1 MIRNFTRSNNIEMYE
16 DVSLKKYN
24 TYRLDV
30 KCDYLVF
37 PKDIDEVVKLIS
49 FLKENNYK
57 YLVLGNGSN
66 VIFKNN
72 RYNGVVIKLSKL
84 DKIEFDGDK
93 VVVGA
98 GVSLSKLANMAI
110 NNSLSGLEFSVSI
123 PGEIGASVS
132 MNAGAYNESFSDVFV
147 SAKVLTPKL
156 EIIELTNE
164 DMDFSYRNSFIKKN
178 KDYIVLEVVLKLK
191 PGNKEE
197 MNAVIEKRF
206 EKRKATQ
213 PLEYPS
219 AGSVFRNPEGMY
231 AGKLIEDA
239 NLKGYSIGGAM
250 ISDMHANFIVNKDNA
265 TGEDIINLINLA
277 KDKVKENKNILYSKF
292 NIRNFIHPYLVS

>member
-66 VIFKNN
+66 VIFKNK

-98 GVSLSKLANMAI
+98 GVALSKLANMAI

-156 EIIELTNE
+156 EIIVLTNE

-277 KDKVKENKNILYSKF
+277 KDKVKENNNIDLYLEQVIID
-292 NIRNFIHPYLVS
+292 N

>member
-1 MIRNFTRSNNIEMYE
+1 MIKNFTRSNNIEMYE
-16 DVSLKKYN
+16 DISLKKYN

-98 GVSLSKLANMAI
+98 GVALSKLANMAI

-277 KDKVKENKNILYSKF
+277 KDKVKENNNIDLYLEQVIID
-292 NIRNFIHPYLVS
+292 N

>member
-37 PKDIDEVVKLIS
+37 PKDIDEIIKLIS

-93 VVVGA
+93 VVVEA

-156 EIIELTNE
+156 EIIELSNE

-277 KDKVKENKNILYSKF
+277 KDKVKENNNIDLYLEQVIID
-292 NIRNFIHPYLVS
+292 N

>member
-37 PKDIDEVVKLIS
+37 PKNIDEVVKLIR

-98 GVSLSKLANMAI
+98 GVALSKLANMAI

-178 KDYIVLEVVLKLK
+178 RDYIVLEVVLKLK

-277 KDKVKENKNILYSKF
+277 KDKVKENNNIDLYLEQVIID
-292 NIRNFIHPYLVS
+292 N

>member
-49 FLKENNYK
+49 FLKKNNYK

-98 GVSLSKLANMAI
+98 GVLLSKLANMAI

-250 ISDMHANFIVNKDNA
+250 ISDMHANFIINKDNA

-277 KDKVKENKNILYSKF
+277 KDKVKENNNIDLYLEQVIID
-292 NIRNFIHPYLVS
+292 N

>member
-72 RYNGVVIKLSKL
+72 RYNGVIIKLSKL

-156 EIIELTNE
+156 EIIVLTNE

-277 KDKVKENKNILYSKF
+277 KDKVKENNNIDLYLEQVIID
-292 NIRNFIHPYLVS
+292 N

>member
-66 VIFKNN
+66 VIFKNK

-93 VVVGA
+93 VVIGA

-197 MNAVIEKRF
+197 MYDLIEKRF

-231 AGKLIEDA
+231 AGKLIEDV

-277 KDKVKENKNILYSKF
+277 KDKVKENNNIDLYLEQVIID
-292 NIRNFIHPYLVS
+292 N

>member
-16 DVSLKKYN
+16 NISLKKYN

-30 KCDYLVF
+30 MCDYLVF
-37 PKDIDEVVKLIS
+37 PKDIDEVIKLIS

-66 VIFKNN
+66 VIFNCD

-84 DKIEFDGDK
+84 DKIEFNGELVK
-93 VVVGA
+93 VGA

-147 SAKVLTPKL
+147 SAKVLTPNL
-156 EIIELTNE
+156 EIVELSHD
-164 DMDFSYRNSFIKKN
+164 DMMFSYRNSFIKNN
-178 KDYIVLEVVLKLK
+178 KDYIVLEVVLQLK
-191 PGNKEE
+191 QGNIDE
-197 MNAVIEKRF
+197 MNALIEKRF

-250 ISDMHANFIVNKDNA
+250 ISDMHANFIVNTGNA
-265 TGEDIINLINLA
+265 RGEDIVNLINLA
-277 KDKVKENKNILYSKF
+277 KDKVKENNNIDLYLEQVII
-292 NIRNFIHPYLVS
+292 NN

>member
-93 VVVGA
+93 VVVEA

-147 SAKVLTPKL
+147 SAKILTPKL

-277 KDKVKENKNILYSKF
+277 KDKIKENNNIDLYLEQVIID
-292 NIRNFIHPYLVS
+292 N

>member
-57 YLVLGNGSN
+57 YLILGNGSN
-66 VIFKNN
+66 VIFKDN

-98 GVSLSKLANMAI
+98 GVALSKLANMAI

-164 DMDFSYRNSFIKKN
+164 DMEFSYRNSFIKKN

-277 KDKVKENKNILYSKF
+277 KDKVKENNNIDLYLEQVIID
-292 NIRNFIHPYLVS
+292 N

>member
-72 RYNGVVIKLSKL
+72 RYNGVIIKLSKL

-156 EIIELTNE
+156 EIIELTNK

-277 KDKVKENKNILYSKF
+277 KDKVKENNNIDLYLEQVIID
-292 NIRNFIHPYLVS
+292 N

>member
-30 KCDYLVF
+30 KCDYLIF

-98 GVSLSKLANMAI
+98 GVALSKLANMAI

-277 KDKVKENKNILYSKF
+277 KDKVKENNNIDLYLEQVIID
-292 NIRNFIHPYLVS
+292 N

>member
-1 MIRNFTRSNNIEMYE
+1 MIKNFTRSNNIEMYE

-66 VIFKNN
+66 VVFKNN

-98 GVSLSKLANMAI
+98 GVALSKLANMAI

-178 KDYIVLEVVLKLK
+178 RDYIVLEVVLKLK

-250 ISDMHANFIVNKDNA
+250 ISDMHANFIINKDNA

-277 KDKVKENKNILYSKF
+277 KDKVKENNNIDLYLEQVIID
-292 NIRNFIHPYLVS
+292 N

>member
-98 GVSLSKLANMAI
+98 GVALSKLANMAI

-277 KDKVKENKNILYSKF
+277 KDKVKENNNIDLYLEQVIID
-292 NIRNFIHPYLVS
+292 N

>member
-1 MIRNFTRSNNIEMYE
+1 MIRNFTRSNNIGMYE
-16 DVSLKKYN
+16 NISLKKYN

-30 KCDYLVF
+30 MCDYLVF
-37 PKDIDEVVKLIS
+37 PKDIDEVIKLIS

-66 VIFKNN
+66 VIFNCD

-84 DKIEFDGDK
+84 DKIEFNGELVK
-93 VVVGA
+93 VGA

-147 SAKVLTPKL
+147 SAKVLTPNL
-156 EIIELTNE
+156 EIVELSHD
-164 DMDFSYRNSFIKKN
+164 DMMFSYRNSFIKNN
-178 KDYIVLEVVLKLK
+178 KDYIVLEVVLQLK
-191 PGNKEE
+191 QGNIDE
-197 MNAVIEKRF
+197 MNALIEKRF

-219 AGSVFRNPEGMY
+219 AGSE
-231 AGKLIEDA
+231 
-239 NLKGYSIGGAM
+239 IGRA
-250 ISDMHANFIVNKDNA
+250 HV
-265 TGEDIINLINLA
+265 
-277 KDKVKENKNILYSKF
+277 
-292 NIRNFIHPYLVS
+292 

>member
-1 MIRNFTRSNNIEMYE
+1 MIRSFTRSNNIEMYE
-16 DVSLKKYN
+16 DISLKKYN

-66 VIFKNN
+66 VIFKNK

-156 EIIELTNE
+156 EIIVLTNE

-178 KDYIVLEVVLKLK
+178 KDYIVLEVGLKLK

-197 MNAVIEKRF
+197 MYDLIEKRF

-277 KDKVKENKNILYSKF
+277 KDKVKENNNIDLYLEQVIID
-292 NIRNFIHPYLVS
+292 N

>member
-57 YLVLGNGSN
+57 YLILGNGSN

-98 GVSLSKLANMAI
+98 GVALSKLANMAI

-156 EIIELTNE
+156 EIRELTNE

-231 AGKLIEDA
+231 AGKLIEDV

-277 KDKVKENKNILYSKF
+277 KDKVKENNNIDLYLEQVIID
-292 NIRNFIHPYLVS
+292 N

>member
-98 GVSLSKLANMAI
+98 GVALSKLANMAI

-178 KDYIVLEVVLKLK
+178 KDYIVLEVGLKLK

-231 AGKLIEDA
+231 AGKLIEDV

-277 KDKVKENKNILYSKF
+277 KDKVKENNNIDLYLEQVIID
-292 NIRNFIHPYLVS
+292 N

>member
-16 DVSLKKYN
+16 DISLKKYN

-57 YLVLGNGSN
+57 YLILGNGSN

-250 ISDMHANFIVNKDNA
+250 ISDMHANFIINKDNA

-277 KDKVKENKNILYSKF
+277 KDKVKENNNIDLYLEQVIID
-292 NIRNFIHPYLVS
+292 N

>member
-72 RYNGVVIKLSKL
+72 RYNGVIIKLSKL

-277 KDKVKENKNILYSKF
+277 KDKVKENNNIDLYLEQVIID
-292 NIRNFIHPYLVS
+292 N

>member
-98 GVSLSKLANMAI
+98 GVSLSKLANMTI

-191 PGNKEE
+191 PGDKEE

-277 KDKVKENKNILYSKF
+277 KDKVKENNNIDLYLEQVIID
-292 NIRNFIHPYLVS
+292 N

>member
-98 GVSLSKLANMAI
+98 GVALSKLANMAI

-250 ISDMHANFIVNKDNA
+250 ISDMHANFIINKDNA

-277 KDKVKENKNILYSKF
+277 KDKVKENNNIDLYLEQVIID
-292 NIRNFIHPYLVS
+292 N

>member
-57 YLVLGNGSN
+57 YLILGNGSN

-72 RYNGVVIKLSKL
+72 RYNGVVIKLSRL
-84 DKIEFDGDK
+84 DKIEFGGDK

-98 GVSLSKLANMAI
+98 GVALSKLANMAI

-132 MNAGAYNESFSDVFV
+132 MNAGAYNESFSEVFV

-231 AGKLIEDA
+231 AGKLIEDV

-265 TGEDIINLINLA
+265 TGDDIINLINLA
-277 KDKVKENKNILYSKF
+277 KDKVKENNNIDLYLEQVIID
-292 NIRNFIHPYLVS
+292 N

>member
-178 KDYIVLEVVLKLK
+178 RDYIVLEVVLKLK

-250 ISDMHANFIVNKDNA
+250 ISDMHANFIINKDNA

-277 KDKVKENKNILYSKF
+277 KDKVKENNNIDLYLEQVIID
-292 NIRNFIHPYLVS
+292 N

>member
-147 SAKVLTPKL
+147 SAKILTPKL

-277 KDKVKENKNILYSKF
+277 KDKIKENNNIDLYLEQVIID
-292 NIRNFIHPYLVS
+292 N

>member
-66 VIFKNN
+66 VIFKNK

-84 DKIEFDGDK
+84 DKIELDGDK

-277 KDKVKENKNILYSKF
+277 KDKLKENNNIDLYLEQVIID
-292 NIRNFIHPYLVS
+292 N

>member
-156 EIIELTNE
+156 EIIELSNE

-277 KDKVKENKNILYSKF
+277 KDKIKENNNIDLYLEQVIID
-292 NIRNFIHPYLVS
+292 N

>member
-1 MIRNFTRSNNIEMYE
+1 MIRSFTRSNNIEMYE

-156 EIIELTNE
+156 EIVELTNE

-277 KDKVKENKNILYSKF
+277 KDKVKENNNIDLYLEQVIID
-292 NIRNFIHPYLVS
+292 N

>member
-16 DVSLKKYN
+16 DISLKKYN

-30 KCDYLVF
+30 KCDYLIF

-277 KDKVKENKNILYSKF
+277 KDKVKENNNIDLYLEQVIID
-292 NIRNFIHPYLVS
+292 N

>member
-1 MIRNFTRSNNIEMYE
+1 MIRNFTKSNNIEMYE

-98 GVSLSKLANMAI
+98 GVSLSKLANTAI

-231 AGKLIEDA
+231 AGKLIEDVS
-239 NLKGYSIGGAM
+239 LK
-250 ISDMHANFIVNKDNA
+250 
-265 TGEDIINLINLA
+265 
-277 KDKVKENKNILYSKF
+277 
-292 NIRNFIHPYLVS
+292 

>member
-16 DVSLKKYN
+16 DISLKKYN

-30 KCDYLVF
+30 KCDYLIF

-66 VIFKNN
+66 VVFKNN

-98 GVSLSKLANMAI
+98 GVALSKLANMAI

-156 EIIELTNE
+156 EIVELTNE

-277 KDKVKENKNILYSKF
+277 KDKVKENNNIDLYLEQVIID
-292 NIRNFIHPYLVS
+292 N

>member
-16 DVSLKKYN
+16 NVSLKKYN

-277 KDKVKENKNILYSKF
+277 KDKVKENNNIDLYLEQVIID
-292 NIRNFIHPYLVS
+292 N

>member
-16 DVSLKKYN
+16 NVSLKKYN

-30 KCDYLVF
+30 RCDYLVF

-93 VVVGA
+93 VVVEA

-178 KDYIVLEVVLKLK
+178 KDYIVLEVGLKLK

-197 MNAVIEKRF
+197 MYDLIEKRF

-231 AGKLIEDA
+231 AGKLIEDV

-277 KDKVKENKNILYSKF
+277 KDKVKENNNIDLYLEQVIID
-292 NIRNFIHPYLVS
+292 N

>member
-147 SAKVLTPKL
+147 SAKILTPKL

-265 TGEDIINLINLA
+265 TGEDII
-277 KDKVKENKNILYSKF
+277 KENNNIDLYLKQVIID
-292 NIRNFIHPYLVS
+292 N

>member
-277 KDKVKENKNILYSKF
+277 KDKVKENNNIDLYLEQVIID
-292 NIRNFIHPYLVS
+292 N

>member
-1 MIRNFTRSNNIEMYE
+1 MIKNFTRSNNIEMYE

-98 GVSLSKLANMAI
+98 GVSLSKLANTAI

-178 KDYIVLEVVLKLK
+178 KDYIVLEVGLKLK

-197 MNAVIEKRF
+197 MYDLIEKRF

-231 AGKLIEDA
+231 AGKLIEDV

-277 KDKVKENKNILYSKF
+277 KDKVKENNNIDLYLEQVIID
-292 NIRNFIHPYLVS
+292 N

>member
-84 DKIEFDGDK
+84 DKVEFDGDK

-98 GVSLSKLANMAI
+98 GVLLSKLANMAI

-156 EIIELTNE
+156 EIVELTNE

-277 KDKVKENKNILYSKF
+277 KDKVKENNNIDLYLEQVIID
-292 NIRNFIHPYLVS
+292 N

>member
-1 MIRNFTRSNNIEMYE
+1 MYE

-98 GVSLSKLANMAI
+98 GVALSKLANMAI

-147 SAKVLTPKL
+147 FAKVLTPKL

-250 ISDMHANFIVNKDNA
+250 ISDMHANFIINKDNA

-277 KDKVKENKNILYSKF
+277 KDKVKENNNIDLYLEQVIID
-292 NIRNFIHPYLVS
+292 N